1 MQPARS
7 AKSILFTNI
16 ASHGG
21 GKETKVFR
29 NRIFMALLAAA
40 ALGMSLPSA
49 LAAQSTTTDD
59 TASTAPQA
67 LLVKLSAS
75 FDVPLSSLQ
84 ALSAQGY
91 KPGEI
96 WLALTLAKVSGKS
109 LDDVISLTVGKQG
122 HGWGV
127 VAQVLG
133 VKPGSPQFVAMVK
146 EAKIDNPGLGSDQGR
161 GRSGSAGPNGASDG
175 RGAGMSAGSG
185 EGRK

>member
-49 LAAQSTTTDD
+49 LAAQSTTTND
-59 TASTAPQA
+59 TAPQA

-109 LDDVISLTVGKQG
+109 LDEVISLTNGRQG

-127 VAQVLG
+127 VAQILG
-133 VKPGSPQFVAMVK
+133 IDEGSPQFVAMVK

-175 RGAGMSAGSG
+175 RGAGMSVGSG